1 MTLELVEERTAS
13 NLINERLDVEHGE
26 RVKLEKELDGQKEKY
41 FNLQDASEKL
51 ELELLCAKSD
61 INRCEE
67 IKIIRL
73 ASLFLFA
80 HFHFHFIHLFNFLV
94 FIVSLRMNLKTT
106 TPLEQPI
113 V

>member
-26 RVKLEKELDGQKEKY
+26 RVKLEKELDQQKEKY

-61 INRCEE
+61 INRCVQLHVCFFSH
-67 IKIIRL
+67 I
-73 ASLFLFA
+73 FLLSFSTCLLLRR
-80 HFHFHFIHLFNFLV
+80 HTQHL
-94 FIVSLRMNLKTT
+94 RR
-106 TPLEQPI
+106 
-113 V
+113 